1 MHPSSLAKRG
11 TVFLFLAVIAFYF
24 YGLGHFPLLGPDEP
38 RYAEV
43 VREMLLRGDLISP
56 TLGGHLWF
64 EKPALLYWM
73 MIGSFK
79 LFGVTEWAAR
89 LPAALAGLL
98 TIAAVYVVAR
108 QTTGSDEDFEPPQYA
123 FWSVLAS
130 ATTLGIIVFS
140 RAASFDIILTMTIA
154 WALAF
159 YLLQEFALNEKRR
172 AWCLAGCYIFIGL
185 SLLAKGLVGI
195 ILPGGII
202 AVYCLFQRKLPQRGV
217 SLSLLWGLPLALI
230 VAAAWYV
237 PVIRQHGWLF
247 IDQFFIQHH
256 FARYLSNKYHHRAA
270 FYYYLLIVPLLSLPW
285 TVFLFDGLLQSKKW
299 LAGVNV
305 AAGDRL
311 GRLMRFSF
319 AWILFPLVFFSL
331 SSSKLPGYLLPALPA
346 VVFIVAERLMRLILS
361 RRNNAT
367 LPPRQW
373 PMKTTAILCVVFA
386 VIIFSNTWRGNK
398 LSLTLALLLAA
409 PVLAAGCVAFLA
421 ARKPALAIFFIAT
434 ATVFALLVA
443 LNVAAPAFA
452 ERQTSKRLLQLADAR
467 GYSQSPLYGLLRDD
481 RSPEFYA
488 ADRVVYEPDG
498 EPTMYEGVGQVVA
511 ESRRRQATVLTM
523 ARLKDVEQFRQ
534 LSSMRVDV
542 IGDNGRVAL
551 IAIGPP

>member
-1 MHPSSLAKRG
+1 LHPSSLAKRG

-38 RYAEV
+38 RYAQV
-43 VREMLLRGDLISP
+43 AREMFIRGDLISP

-79 LFGVTEWAAR
+79 LFGVSEWAAR
-89 LPAALAGLL
+89 LPAAVAGLL
-98 TIAAVYVVAR
+98 TIGAVYLVAR
-108 QTTGSDEDFEPPQYA
+108 QTTGSDEDFQSSQYA
-123 FWSVLAS
+123 FWSVLAA
-130 ATTLGIIVFS
+130 ATSLGIVVFS
-140 RAASFDIILTMTIA
+140 RAASFDIVLTTTIA

-159 YLLQEFALNEKRR
+159 YLLHEFRSNEKQGVSY
-172 AWCLAGCYIFIGL
+172 LAGFYAFIGV

-195 ILPGGII
+195 VVPFGII
-202 AVYCLFQRKLPQRGV
+202 ALYCLLERKLPKRAV
-217 SLSLLWGLPLALI
+217 WLSLLWGLPLALI
-230 VAAAWYV
+230 IAGAWYL
-237 PVIRQHGWLF
+237 PVMRRHGWLF

-256 FARYLSNKYHHRAA
+256 FARYISNKYHHRAA
-270 FYYYLLIVPLLSLPW
+270 FYYYLLILPLLAVPW
-285 TVFLFDGLLQSKKW
+285 TVFFFDGLLQSKKW

-311 GRLMRFSF
+311 GQLMRFSL

-346 VVFIVAERLMRLILS
+346 VAFIVGERLLRLTSSS
-361 RRNNAT
+361 RNQAT
-367 LPPRQW
+367 FAPRQW
-373 PMKTTAILCVVFA
+373 PMKTTAILCLLFA
-386 VIIFSNTWRGNK
+386 VMTLAYTWRGGK
-398 LSLTLALLLAA
+398 LSLAFALLLAA
-409 PVLAAGCVAFLA
+409 PIFATGCVAFLA
-421 ARKPALAIFFIAT
+421 ARRPASAVLFIAT
-434 ATVFALLVA
+434 ATVFAVLVA
-443 LNVAAPAFA
+443 LNVAAPAYA
-452 ERQTSKRLLQLADAR
+452 ERQSAKRLLELADAR
-467 GYSQSPLYGLLRDD
+467 GYSHAPVYGLLRDD

-488 ADRVVYEPDG
+488 AGRVIYEPDG

-511 ESRRRQATVLTM
+511 ESRRQQATILTM
-523 ARLKDVEQFRQ
+523 ARLNDVEQFRQ

-551 IAIGPP
+551 IAVGP